1 MIRVG
6 LSFRNR
12 GFEMFVRFIFFNLQ
26 TKILSLA
33 DNQNCT
39 QQFLGCGS
47 MSDCRTPSSQ
57 CSASD
62 SLSIKLKPLYSP
74 KKTHK
79 IYQNLTLNPAQATK
93 HKKLTLKSL
102 AQKTSNFC
110 FKIYHR

>member
-12 GFEMFVRFIFFNLQ
+12 GFEMFVRFIFFNLR

-57 CSASD
+57 RSASD
-62 SLSIKLKPLYSP
+62 SLSTTLKPLYSP
-74 KKTHK
+74 KNNHK

-93 HKKLTLKSL
+93 PNKINFKELRAKNQQFLLKN
-102 AQKTSNFC
+102 TS
-110 FKIYHR
+110 